1 MVLTIDAGNT
11 NTAIGLFDGTALSQS
26 SSQSLAQS
34 SSQSLAQSS
43 SQSLAQHWRLSSRT
57 QRTSDEFALHLR
69 ELLGLADLERS
80 IVEQAV
86 VCSVVPALTRAIM
99 DGIAGAFGVE
109 PLLVNARATLPVTI
123 GTDTPN
129 ELGGDLIANA
139 VGGYARARSACI
151 IVDFGTALT
160 FTTVDENARIR
171 GAAIAPGLSTAVH
184 GLVAR
189 TSALPMVDLAIPERF
204 IGTNTAAAPRSGI
217 MNGYAG
223 LVDRMISGIRS
234 ELGSDAPVLVTGGES
249 LEIAELTETAIDH
262 VPWLTLEGLYHIS
275 VGTKFA

>member
-11 NTAIGLFDGTALSQS
+11 NTAIGLFDGTALTQS
-26 SSQSLAQS
+26 SSQGLAES
-34 SSQSLAQSS
+34 ASH
-43 SQSLAQHWRLSSRT
+43 SLAQHWRLSSRT

-86 VCSVVPALTRAIM
+86 ICSVVPALTRAIM
-99 DGIAGAFGVE
+99 DGVAGAFGVE

-139 VGGYARARSACI
+139 VGGYARVRSACI

-160 FTTVDENARIR
+160 FTTVDDHARIR

-189 TSALPMVDLAIPERF
+189 TSALPMVDLAVPDTF
-204 IGTNTAAAPRSGI
+204 IGTNTAAALRSGI

-223 LVDRMISGIRS
+223 LVDRMIFGIRS

-249 LEIAELTETAIDH
+249 LEIVELTETAIDH
-262 VPWLTLEGLYHIS
+262 VPWLTLEGLYHIR
-275 VGTKFA
+275 VGTKFKP